1 VLARSPQEICTLFQR
16 YMAEGNL
23 ESVLDLYDPE
33 AVFIKESGEVTD
45 GREALKAELAPLA
58 AARTRFDFT
67 SIQIA
72 EADDIALMHTDW
84 TISGTETRQVHAIE
98 VARRHRDG
106 TWRWL
111 IGDPFTVGR
120 ATSGSR
126 SG

>member
-1 VLARSPQEICTLFQR
+1 MLARSPQEICTLFQR

-33 AVFIKESGEVTD
+33 AVFIKETGEVTE
-45 GREALKAELAPLA
+45 GREALRAELAPPA

-84 TISGTETRQVHAIE
+84 AISRPETRQVHAIE

>member
-1 VLARSPQEICTLFQR
+1 MLARSPQEICSLFQR

-33 AVFIKESGEVTD
+33 
-45 GREALKAELAPLA
+45 
-58 AARTRFDFT
+58 
-67 SIQIA
+67 
-72 EADDIALMHTDW
+72 
-84 TISGTETRQVHAIE
+84 
-98 VARRHRDG
+98 VARRLRDG